1 MGKKDTHVK
10 HEGTIT
16 QIDGATVHVRIIQH
30 SACAGCHVK
39 SACTAADRS
48 EKIIETICH
57 LPGLYVGQPVWVVGT
72 EAMSNEALRLAF
84 MYPFAVV
91 CCRLL
96 LPHRRRRR
104 VGYCRPTLPAT
115 LLPGPLFDEKKN
127 KKVAR
132 LYRRAAKGTR
142 KPVNLL

>member
-91 CCRLL
+91 CCVLAVCYYLTGDEGVSGTAALLSL
-96 LPHRRRRR
+96 LPYYLALYLMR
-104 VGYCRPTLPAT
+104 
-115 LLPGPLFDEKKN
+115 KKI
-127 KKVAR
+127 KKSLVFTVEPQKA
-132 LYRRAAKGTR
+132 
-142 KPVNLL
+142 PENL